1 MTSRIAFG
9 ACGAVLALC
18 ANFAGATAAVANGDG
33 GAAASDAFTI
43 SEDVIAEGKALY
55 LKNCK
60 LCHGTKGTSG
70 KRLSQNKKVAD
81 AEYVA
86 RTIITGPGYMTEFG
100 PHLSDEEIALI
111 VTYVRN
117 EMGNSYGPMNATEVK
132 QLR

>member
-1 MTSRIAFG
+1 MTSRISSG
-9 ACGAVLALC
+9 ACGAALALC
-18 ANFAGATAAVANGDG
+18 VSIVSATATYANGDG
-33 GAAASDAFTI
+33 ATEHTNVDSI
-43 SEDVIAEGKALY
+43 SESVIAEGKALY

-60 LCHGTKGTSG
+60 LCHGSKGTSG
-70 KRLSQNKKVAD
+70 KRLSQNAKVAD